1 MIDLIKELWFKW
13 RARVYQVKVVNLG
26 HKRLALKEKQL
37 SYVSK
42 VTEYKAKHKAVGEL

>member
-13 RARVYQVKVVNLG
+13 RARVYQGKVVSLG
-26 HKRLALKEKQL
+26 SKRLAMKEKQL
-37 SYVSK
+37 AYVSK